1 MVAVH
6 FSDFFDVSP
15 ESLEDYGAFDISL
28 INDLPLFI
36 DPFLLFN
43 SEKPQYQKLHEN
55 MIDYLRFLRDHAAD
69 GPIPPGLL
77 RAWFTFSE
85 IRQNWLGYSLVGNQ
99 GRGLGMH
106 FARALAQSLN
116 TVFTSFGDEQITRG
130 SHLEKLCL
138 VDSGIGRDNIS
149 DFTANLIKGF
159 LLEYTET
166 FTREHIRPSRRLKCA
181 VQKVHFNYHTRTWVP
196 KQFELPR
203 FSGDYVILTPK
214 DILTKDDGWISRNGL
229 LDDCPTVCASIPN
242 EQLRAQLNAY
252 LLRALPEKSKRK
264 ERRDAIA
271 KVIRKFPVVIDY
283 YIKHQEDRGDAAAA
297 TSDHHVL
304 RSERVFIKGVRSFT
318 ELLAEHTA
326 FYEVPGDTKH
336 EARRRVEFLK
346 DVIENKGG
354 HRIFYAGGEA
364 IRRESDLQILYR
376 LVWFGTPSDLSREVN
391 DGRGPADFKVSRGA
405 TDKTIVEFK
414 LASNRKLKQN
424 LARQVEIYQKASDA
438 KSKLKVILF
447 FTDDELDRVYRIL
460 DELELRDDPD
470 IILIDGGD
478 DNKPSASNA

>member
-6 FSDFFDVSP
+6 FSDFFEVSP
-15 ESLEDYGAFDISL
+15 ESLDDYGAFDISL

-36 DPFLLFN
+36 DPFLLF
-43 SEKPQYQKLHEN
+43 SSDKPQYQELHAD
-55 MIDYLRFLRDHAAD
+55 MIAYLRFLRDHAAD
-69 GPIPPGLL
+69 GSIRPGLL
-77 RAWFTFSE
+77 RAWFTFAE
-85 IRQNWLGYSLVGNQ
+85 IKQNWLGYSLVGNQ

-106 FARALAQSLN
+106 FANALAQNLN
-116 TVFTSFGDEQITRG
+116 TVFTSFGDEEITRG

-138 VDSGIGRDNIS
+138 VDSGVGRDNIS

-159 LLEYTET
+159 LLGYTET
-166 FTREHIRPSRRLKCA
+166 FAKEHISPSRRMICS
-181 VQKVHFNYHTRTWVP
+181 VQKVHFNYHTRTWTP
-196 KQFELPR
+196 KQYELPW
-203 FSGDYVILTPK
+203 FADDYVILTPK

-252 LLRALPEKSKRK
+252 LLRVLPENDGRK
-264 ERRDAIA
+264 ERRDAVA
-271 KVIRKFPVVIDY
+271 KMINKFPVVIDY
-283 YIKHQEDRGDAAAA
+283 YIRRQEDRGDAAAA
-297 TSDHHVL
+297 TSDRHVL
-304 RSERVFIKGVRSFT
+304 QSESVFITGVRSFT
-318 ELLAEHTA
+318 ELLAEHTP
-326 FYEVPGDTKH
+326 FYRMPGDTKD
-336 EARRRVEFLK
+336 EARARVEFLK

-354 HRIFYAGGEA
+354 HKMFYADGRV

-376 LVWFGTPSDLSREVN
+376 LVWFGTSSDLSREVN

-405 TDKTIVEFK
+405 SDKTIVEFK

-460 DELELRDDPD
+460 DELELRNDPD

>member
-1 MVAVH
+1 MVHVH
-6 FSDFFDVSP
+6 FSDFFEVSP
-15 ESLEDYGAFDISL
+15 EALEDYGAFNISL

-43 SEKPQYQKLHEN
+43 SEKPQYQELHEN
-55 MIDYLRFLRDHAAD
+55 MIEYLRFLRDHAAD
-69 GPIPPGLL
+69 GPIRPGLL
-77 RAWFTFSE
+77 GAWFTFSE
-85 IRQNWLGYSLVGNQ
+85 IKQNWLGYSLVGNQ
-99 GRGLGMH
+99 GRGLGIG
-106 FARALAQSLN
+106 FARALAESLN
-116 TVFTSFGDEQITRG
+116 TVFTSFGDEDITRG

-159 LLEYTET
+159 LLTFTET
-166 FTREHIRPSRRLKCA
+166 FAKKHIAPSRLMTFS
-181 VQKVHFNYHTRTWVP
+181 VQKVHFNYDTRTWAA
-196 KQFELPR
+196 KQFDLPR

-214 DILTKDDGWISRNGL
+214 DILTKDDSWISRNGL

-242 EQLRAQLNAY
+242 EQLRAQLNSY
-252 LLRALPEKSKRK
+252 LLRVLPEDGRRK

-271 KVIRKFPVVIDY
+271 KMIKTFPVVIDH
-283 YIKHQEDRGDAAAA
+283 YIRYREDHGDAAAA
-297 TSDHHVL
+297 KSDRQVL
-304 RSERVFIKGVRSFT
+304 RSENMFITGVNSFT
-318 ELLAEHTA
+318 ELLAEHTS
-326 FYEVPGDTKH
+326 FYQVPGDTTH
-336 EARRRVEFLK
+336 EARMRVEFLK

-354 HRIFYAGGEA
+354 HKLFYVGGEA

-424 LARQVEIYQKASDA
+424 LARQVEIYQKASNA
-438 KSKLKVILF
+438 GGKLKVIVF
-447 FTDDELDRVYRIL
+447 FTDNELDRVHRIL
-460 DELELRDDPD
+460 DELDLRNDPD